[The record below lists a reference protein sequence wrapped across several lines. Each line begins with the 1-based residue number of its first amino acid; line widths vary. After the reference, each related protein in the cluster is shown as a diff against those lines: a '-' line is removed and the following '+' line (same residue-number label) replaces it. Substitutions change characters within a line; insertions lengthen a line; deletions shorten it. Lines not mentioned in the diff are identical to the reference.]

1 MYSWKER
8 YAMSLNTIREVTEIT
23 GITVNALRYYDSKG
37 LLHPTV
43 RNSDGRKEWLYD
55 DEAVRRAKRILL
67 LRRIGIPVEK
77 IALVIDN
84 VDGMD
89 EIVLRT
95 RLEELRKERELI
107 DEQIT
112 VAGMLLLVDELSAD
126 EEVKDDLLDKVFEKI
141 CTERGE

>member
-43 RNSDGRKEWLYD
+43 RNSEGRKEWLYD

-67 LRRIGIPVEK
+67 LRRIGIPVES
-77 IALVIDN
+77 IAKVMEKADK
-84 VDGMD
+84 MD
-89 EIVLRT
+89 EVILRS
-95 RLEELRKERELI
+95 RLEELREERQFL
-107 DEQIT
+107 DEQISL
-112 VAGMLLLVDELSAD
+112 AGMLLLLDELSSDA
-126 EEVKDDLLDKVFEKI
+126 EVKEDLMDRMFEKK
-141 CTERGE
+141 CLDE